1 MTWYKDNFELF
12 DFDSSGLETTDL
24 EINNSGYIYSAQNDI
39 IFQDYL
45 LDNNDNDKEKELL
58 LEICRNENF
67 DYEFIPND
75 CQLDEN

>member
-12 DFDSSGLETTDL
+12 NYDSSGLETTDL

-45 LDNNDNDKEKELL
+45 LDNNDNDDKEKELL
-58 LEICRNENF
+58 LEI
-67 DYEFIPND
+67 
-75 CQLDEN
+75 